1 MRSSEFIVEYLL
13 FTAKTK
19 NIRILVSSH
28 VRDRALERDIPWPV
42 ISDMI
47 FSITKIIP
55 KLEQMLNFDKF
66 YFRDPKNNIEIGA
79 RYHSNPYD
87 PKGMTRTLFLNTAI
101 DPTDPEYNHK
111 WIKRIIVPSIQ
122 TKQIIDPNS
131 LRTATKTV
139 A

>member
-47 FSITKIIP
+47 FSITKITP

-66 YFRDPKNNIEIGA
+66 YFRDPTNNIEIGA
-79 RYHSNPYD
+79 RYHANPDD
-87 PKGMTRTLFLNTAI
+87 PKGMTRTLFLNTVI
-101 DPTDPEYNHK
+101 NPTDVDYTRN

>member
-1 MRSSEFIVEYLL
+1 MKASEFIVEYLL

-28 VRDRALERDIPWPV
+28 VKDRALERNIPWQLVSDV
-42 ISDMI
+42 IL
-47 FSITKIIP
+47 SITKITP

-66 YFRDPKNNIEIGA
+66 YFRDPKNNVDIGA
-79 RYHSNPYD
+79 RYHANPD
-87 PKGMTRTLFLNTAI
+87 DKKGMTRTLFLNTVMN
-101 DPTDPEYNHK
+101 PTDPEYNHN

-122 TKQIIDPNS
+122 TKHIINPNS